1 VTPASISIV
10 MSVVS
15 IARTRFMR
23 ERLRIICEPSSLTA
37 APPTMLVLPPC
48 GTIGTPRS
56 AQRRTASATSAV
68 VAGRST
74 AGVRPR

>member
-1 VTPASISIV
+1 MPASISIV
-10 MSVVS
+10 MSTGS
-15 IARTRFMR
+15 IARTLFMR
-23 ERLRIICEPSSLTA
+23 DRLKMICEPSSLTA

-48 GTIGTPRS
+48 GTIGTPCS

-74 AGVRPR
+74 ADVRP